1 MSLHIINS
9 NLCVLLLLINI
20 VLINIIYKLHDK
32 IKHTKN
38 SHSNM
43 TDYVANIISTINS
56 VRYGNLIARL
66 EKHPDKDLNEVSKCI
81 NRMIETLNDRE
92 KMIVE
97 YQNELKRK
105 NDLLEAIINSL
116 SDGILILD
124 EQNKII
130 QITNNIKKW
139 FGDKKFLYK
148 DVSKFIK
155 LPNDKD
161 MKQLNEDEI
170 FVETETQ
177 KSFVASVA
185 KIRFGEHINR
195 YMMIIKDVTNQREIE
210 TLKEDFVA
218 TLTHDLKVPI
228 IAESNMLSFLLSEKF
243 GELNT
248 KQREAIENMQ
258 NSNNELLELVHT
270 VLDTYRISS
279 HGIELYKVPV
289 VLSEFLQETVKEM
302 IPIAEVTQNRIITK
316 FQDDAELLLDKM
328 QMKRVLKNLIQ
339 NAISYGQ
346 INSDIE
352 IKLFKKD
359 KNIVITVKDFGKGI
373 SKEDIDK
380 IFNKYYSAS
389 KKFRKIGTGL
399 GLYLSKEIIEAHE
412 GSLTVKSEENKY
424 TEFCITLSV

>member
-1 MSLHIINS
+1 MIFHIINS
-9 NLCVLLLLINI
+9 SVCILLILVNI
-20 VLINIIYKLHDK
+20 ALLAVIHRLHNK

-38 SHSNM
+38 THNNI
-43 TDYVANIISTINS
+43 TDYVASIISTINS

-105 NDLLEAIINSL
+105 NDLLEAVINSL

-124 EQNKII
+124 ENNRII

-139 FGDKKFLYK
+139 FGDKKILYK
-148 DVSKFIK
+148 DISKFIK
-155 LPNDKD
+155 LPTETDIKE
-161 MKQLNEDEI
+161 LNESEI
-170 FVETETQ
+170 FIEHETE
-177 KSFVASVA
+177 KSFTASVV
-185 KIRFGEHINR
+185 KIRFGEHTNR
-195 YMMIIKDVTNQREIE
+195 YMMIIKDVTNQKEIE

-228 IAESNMLSFLLSEKF
+228 IAESNMLNFLLSEKF
-243 GELNT
+243 GELNN
-248 KQREAIENMQ
+248 KQREAITNMQ
-258 NSNNELLELVHT
+258 DSNNELLELVHT

-279 HGIELYKVPV
+279 RGIELYKAPV
-289 VLSEFLQETVKEM
+289 VLSEFLQETVNEM
-302 IPIAEVTQNRIITK
+302 IPIAEVTKNRILTK
-316 FQDDAELLLDKM
+316 IQDDAELLLDKM

-339 NAISYGQ
+339 NAISYGKT
-346 INSDIE
+346 NSDIE
-352 IKLFKKD
+352 IKLFQKD
-359 KNIVITVKDFGKGI
+359 KNIVLTVKDYGKGI

-399 GLYLSKEIIEAHE
+399 GLYLSKEIVEAHE
-412 GSLTVKSEENKY
+412 GKLAVKSEENKY
-424 TEFCITLSV
+424 TEFSIKLPI